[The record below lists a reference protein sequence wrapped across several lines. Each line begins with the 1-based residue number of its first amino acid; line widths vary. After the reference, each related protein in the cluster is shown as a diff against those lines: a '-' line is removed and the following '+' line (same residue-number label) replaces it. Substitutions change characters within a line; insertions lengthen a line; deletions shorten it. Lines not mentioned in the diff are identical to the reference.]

1 MRLFRTLCATL
12 GTLFIV
18 STPSLGAYA
27 AAIPPL
33 SETSVL
39 ATDVHLTDAAS
50 ALSVENKGSATVAA
64 PLRTAAEEASST
76 PSLWLLTA
84 LIISII
90 ILVLVVVFIVYAL
103 RSQKAKKKSQAQ
115 RVPPSSQGSV
125 PFPVRPGMP
134 EASAYT
140 GGPAQ
145 FGQGATYNPYPAQDA
160 TPGGPTPRETGF
172 VWQRQTGPAPA
183 APQQPI
189 HAPTAG
195 GTPGRPLG
203 APMSMFPSAQRGP
216 NPAAPENAPQQ
227 PPMGGAAVV
236 GGTASMSG
244 EKTELLTTFGGSDP
258 DAKTQLF
265 GTYDDQADPDAKT
278 QLFGTYDDQGAA
290 AAAPAAE
297 PVEAPKPESVAASH
311 GAVPAAPIPAPAP
324 ETAPAAP
331 EDPGLVTVKLPRFK
345 PEAQAQPTPA
355 EPAATPEDP
364 GMLTVKLPRY
374 KPEAQTD
381 LAPTQDP
388 QPEQPAPAQSATQP
402 EQVDAPTPEQAPA
415 EAPQYVDVP
424 TVKLL
429 QVPTQQASAASPE
442 QATAPE
448 PEHVAS
454 PEASSTP
461 VATPVPQPVAPPQP
475 PVAPE
480 AMPAPASSLGND
492 SDEGVPTVQMPQFD
506 RMDSF
511 DWDSPAASQQAPQPQ
526 QAPQAQQAPQT
537 PAVPAAPQMQ
547 VPQQPMPAAPAQPFP
562 PTDQGAAA
570 QQVPTAPQTPE
581 QSGGFQ
587 ESWTSQFSW
596 SEEIRPEPQA
606 QKKRHWPWS
615 KRRKQKGE
623 EEAAQALPEGNAPGA
638 TAHMPVIAVD
648 AQNDDWQNWNSRN

>member
-50 ALSVENKGSATVAA
+50 ALSVEDKGSATVAA
-64 PLRTAAEEASST
+64 PLRAAAEEASST

-115 RVPPSSQGSV
+115 RVPPSGQGSV

-160 TPGGPTPRETGF
+160 TAGGPTPRETGF

-189 HAPTAG
+189 YAPTAG
-195 GTPGRPLG
+195 GTPGQPLG
-203 APMSMFPSAQRGP
+203 APMGMPPSDQRGP
-216 NPAAPENAPQQ
+216 NPAAPQNAPQQ

-278 QLFGTYDDQGAA
+278 QLFGTYDDQADPDAKTQLFGTYDDQGAA

-297 PVEAPKPESVAASH
+297 PVEAPKPESVATSH
-311 GAVPAAPIPAPAP
+311 GAAPAAPIPAPAP

-345 PEAQAQPTPA
+345 PEAQAQPTPEA
-355 EPAATPEDP
+355 ESTAAPEDP

-388 QPEQPAPAQSATQP
+388 QPEQPAPAQSAAQP

-429 QVPTQQASAASPE
+429 RVPTQQASAASPE
-442 QATAPE
+442 QAAPPE

-461 VATPVPQPVAPPQP
+461 VAAPAPQPVAPPQP

-511 DWDSPAASQQAPQPQ
+511 DWAPRREPAGPATPAGPADSCGPGRAADAGTSAAHAGSTRSALPAGRSGRCRAAGSHGTPGSRAIRRLPGELDLAVLVERRDPSGAASTEEAPLALVE
-526 QAPQAQQAPQT
+526 APQA
-537 PAVPAAPQMQ
+537 
-547 VPQQPMPAAPAQPFP
+547 
-562 PTDQGAAA
+562 
-570 QQVPTAPQTPE
+570 
-581 QSGGFQ
+581 
-587 ESWTSQFSW
+587 
-596 SEEIRPEPQA
+596 
-606 QKKRHWPWS
+606 
-615 KRRKQKGE
+615 KG
-623 EEAAQALPEGNAPGA
+623 
-638 TAHMPVIAVD
+638 
-648 AQNDDWQNWNSRN
+648 

>member
-64 PLRTAAEEASST
+64 PLRAAAEEASST

-265 GTYDDQADPDAKT
+265 GTYDGQADPDAKT

-311 GAVPAAPIPAPAP
+311 GGS
-324 ETAPAAP
+324 T
-331 EDPGLVTVKLPRFK
+331 R
-345 PEAQAQPTPA
+345 
-355 EPAATPEDP
+355 
-364 GMLTVKLPRY
+364 
-374 KPEAQTD
+374 
-381 LAPTQDP
+381 
-388 QPEQPAPAQSATQP
+388 
-402 EQVDAPTPEQAPA
+402 
-415 EAPQYVDVP
+415 
-424 TVKLL
+424 
-429 QVPTQQASAASPE
+429 SPHSC
-442 QATAPE
+442 ACA
-448 PEHVAS
+448 
-454 PEASSTP
+454 
-461 VATPVPQPVAPPQP
+461 
-475 PVAPE
+475 
-480 AMPAPASSLGND
+480 
-492 SDEGVPTVQMPQFD
+492 
-506 RMDSF
+506 
-511 DWDSPAASQQAPQPQ
+511 
-526 QAPQAQQAPQT
+526 
-537 PAVPAAPQMQ
+537 
-547 VPQQPMPAAPAQPFP
+547 
-562 PTDQGAAA
+562 
-570 QQVPTAPQTPE
+570 
-581 QSGGFQ
+581 
-587 ESWTSQFSW
+587 
-596 SEEIRPEPQA
+596 
-606 QKKRHWPWS
+606 
-615 KRRKQKGE
+615 
-623 EEAAQALPEGNAPGA
+623 
-638 TAHMPVIAVD
+638 
-648 AQNDDWQNWNSRN
+648 

>member
-64 PLRTAAEEASST
+64 PLRAAAEEASST

-297 PVEAPKPESVAASH
+297 PVEAPKPESVAPSH
-311 GAVPAAPIPAPAP
+311 GAAPAAPIPAPAP

-345 PEAQAQPTPA
+345 PEAQAHPTPEA
-355 EPAATPEDP
+355 ESTAAPEDP

-388 QPEQPAPAQSATQP
+388 QPEQPAPAQSAAQ
-402 EQVDAPTPEQAPA
+402 
-415 EAPQYVDVP
+415 
-424 TVKLL
+424 
-429 QVPTQQASAASPE
+429 
-442 QATAPE
+442 

-461 VATPVPQPVAPPQP
+461 VAAPAPQPVAPPQP

-511 DWDSPAASQQAPQPQ
+511 DWDSPAASQQAPQ
-526 QAPQAQQAPQT
+526 AQQAPQT
-537 PAVPAAPQMQ
+537 PAVPVAPQMQ
-547 VPQQPMPAAPAQPFP
+547 VPQQPMSAAPAQPFP
-562 PTDQGAAA
+562 PVDQGAAA
-570 QQVPTAPQTPE
+570 QQVPTAPQAPE

-606 QKKRHWPWS
+606 QKKRRWPWS

-648 AQNDDWQNWNSRN
+648 AQDDDWQNWNSRN

>member
-64 PLRTAAEEASST
+64 PLRAAAEEASST

-145 FGQGATYNPYPAQDA
+145 FGQGATYNPYPAQNA
-160 TPGGPTPRETGF
+160 TPGDPTPRETGF

-265 GTYDDQADPDAKT
+265 GTYDGQADPDAKT

-311 GAVPAAPIPAPAP
+311 GAAPAAPIPAPAP

-345 PEAQAQPTPA
+345 PEAQAHPTPEA
-355 EPAATPEDP
+355 ESAAAPEDP
-364 GMLTVKLPRY
+364 GVLTVKLPRY

-381 LAPTQDP
+381 LAPAQEP
-388 QPEQPAPAQSATQP
+388 QPEQPAPAQSAAQP

-429 QVPTQQASAASPE
+429 RVPTQQASAASPE
-442 QATAPE
+442 QAAAPE

-454 PEASSTP
+454 PEASSAPASTG
-461 VATPVPQPVAPPQP
+461 APQPVAAPQP
-475 PVAPE
+475 RVAPE

-511 DWDSPAASQQAPQPQ
+511 DWDSPAASQ